1 MEDGTK
7 PDRPDD
13 VAAAPSAACGRAG
26 GGAVLSAFNPR
37 VVTVA
42 VCPAGTGTGYIAFH
56 VVHA

>member
-1 MEDGTK
+1 MEDETK

-56 VVHA
+56 T